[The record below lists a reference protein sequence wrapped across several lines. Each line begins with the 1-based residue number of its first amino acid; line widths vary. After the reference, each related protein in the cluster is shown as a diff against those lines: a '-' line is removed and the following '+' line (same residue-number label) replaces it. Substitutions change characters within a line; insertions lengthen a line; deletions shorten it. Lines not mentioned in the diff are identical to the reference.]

1 MTGHLNKWE
10 ISVEY
15 KIDGL
20 NLQQAVFLQ
29 LAFSAAGQWDT
40 EELATA
46 TEYVM
51 SELADKPKDTSHIQ
65 AIK

>member
-1 MTGHLNKWE
+1 M
-10 ISVEY
+10 EY
-15 KIDGL
+15 EIDGL
-20 NLQQAVFLQ
+20 NLQQAIFLQ
-29 LAFSAAGQWDT
+29 LAYSAAGQWDT

-51 SELADKPKDTSHIQ
+51 SELVEKPKDTSHIK

>member
-1 MTGHLNKWE
+1 ME
-10 ISVEY
+10 
-15 KIDGL
+15 GL

-29 LAFSAAGQWDT
+29 LAYSAAGNWDT
-40 EELATA
+40 NELATA